1 MCLDCR
7 GAAIFLVPR
16 MRLLLWFLT
25 LSALVLGTWLI
36 WGGGFEEK
44 FTLDGSV
51 AWIQGA
57 GPWAWAAG
65 IGLLA
70 GDLLLPVPGTVVMS
84 ALGWIYGPLLGG
96 LVAATGSIVAGLCGY
111 GFGRLIGEGAARKLV
126 GDRDF
131 EKGKLLFARGGGW
144 MVALSRALP
153 ILPEALSCTAG
164 FVRMPL
170 GRFIISLI
178 CGSVPVGFLFAWI
191 GAAGRDAPG
200 WALAFSLLVPA
211 LFWFGGRKLVR

>member
-1 MCLDCR
+1 
-7 GAAIFLVPR
+7 
-16 MRLLLWFLT
+16 MRLILWFFGV
-25 LSALVLGTWLI
+25 SAVVVATWMI
-36 WGGGFEEK
+36 WGGTWEEK

-51 AWIQGA
+51 AWIESA
-57 GPWAWAAG
+57 GSWAWAAG

-70 GDLLLPVPGTVVMS
+70 ADLLLPVPGTVVMS

-96 LVAATGSIVAGLCGY
+96 LVAAAGSVVAGLCGY
-111 GFGRLIGEGAARKLV
+111 GLGRLIGEKAARKLL
-126 GDRDF
+126 GDLDF

-164 FVRMPL
+164 LVRMPF
-170 GRFIISLI
+170 GRFVVALA
-178 CGSVPVGFLFAWI
+178 CGSLPVGFLFAWI
-191 GAAGRDAPG
+191 GAAGREAPG

-211 LFWFGGRKLVR
+211 VLWWLARKLK